1 MSKSVCWILKIDE
14 NLFWLQFTICERF
27 VRAVFVF
34 FSLLNKYSC
43 ASHMLLLS
51 ADHDLHSRCSHILRP
66 NWAKWL
72 RASVSLLPLLVRLF
86 RHSPLSL
93 RFGRKLWNFHY
104 EFSAEIFLWH
114 RMWRLL
120 FLPHCILLIIARQW
134 NDIITFCRSTET
146 NSSSTEIRSF
156 YLKCKKKPSH

>member
-1 MSKSVCWILKIDE
+1 MRFTYATTLRWSRFAFAMLSHFEAKLSKMIARERI
-14 NLFWLQFTICERF
+14 FTAFTRF
-27 VRAVFVF
+27 
-34 FSLLNKYSC
+34 
-43 ASHMLLLS
+43 
-51 ADHDLHSRCSHILRP
+51 
-66 NWAKWL
+66 
-72 RASVSLLPLLVRLF
+72 F

-134 NDIITFCRSTET
+134 NDIITFCRSTKT

-156 YLKCKKKPSH
+156 YLKCKKKTPHIKNENVNFSPDFEQPFVNEY